1 MRIFARGRKRPALRS
16 PFRMTATPSVPKSA
30 KIVATLGPA
39 TWDKDVLT
47 QLIAEGVNVAR
58 INFSH
63 GSHEDHG
70 KTIDTVREIDAE
82 LGTYTA
88 ILADLQGPKLR
99 VGDIDGG
106 EMPLVEGE
114 TLTIRVGKGTGRDG
128 TVYTDYESFA
138 QDVKPGERVLMDDGK
153 LVLRVVET
161 DGSEEVSCEVIHGGP
176 LRPRKG
182 LNLPETKVS
191 LPCITPKDAEDL
203 AFALTKDVDWIGLS
217 FVRRASDIVELKEE
231 VAKAGKHARVVAK
244 IEKPEAIEEIDE
256 IVANTDAVMVAR
268 GDLGVE
274 MPMQE
279 VPLLQKEIV
288 QKCMVAG
295 RPVIVATQMLES
307 MIESATPTRAEVNDV
322 ANAVLDGADAV
333 MLSGETSVGKYPINA
348 VRAMRQVIENM
359 EAKGDMSYP
368 ERPPLSPE
376 DDRFISDSICY
387 NACRLARRVNAAAI
401 VTMTFSG
408 YTAIQVSSQRPS
420 AKIYM
425 FTANRKVLSQM
436 SLVWGVYALPYSKMV
451 STDHTIA
458 DIKYLL
464 YKGGKVKEGDFVI
477 HLASMPI
484 ADAGMTNMLK
494 LSRV

>member
-1 MRIFARGRKRPALRS
+1 
-16 PFRMTATPSVPKSA
+16 MTQQQPVSKST

-39 TWDKDVLT
+39 TSSEEVLQ
-47 QLIAEGVNVAR
+47 QLILEGVNVAR

-63 GSHEDHG
+63 GSHEVHG
-70 KTIDTVREIDAE
+70 ATIDTVRRIDGE

-88 ILADLQGPKLR
+88 VLADLQGPKLR
-99 VGDIDGG
+99 VGDIEGG
-106 EMPLVEGE
+106 EMMLEAGE
-114 TLTIRVGKGTGRDG
+114 TLTVKVGTGMGKDG
-128 TVYTDYESFA
+128 VVYTDYEAFA
-138 QDVKPGERVLMDDGK
+138 ADVQPGERVLMDDGK
-153 LVLRVVET
+153 LALTVTET
-161 DGSEEVSCEVIHGGP
+161 NGKDEVRCDIVHGGP

-203 AFALTKDVDWIGLS
+203 EFALSKDVDWVGLS
-217 FVRRASDIVELKEE
+217 FVRHASDIHELKEKI
-231 VAKAGKHARVVAK
+231 VAAGKHAKVIAK
-244 IEKPEAIEEIDE
+244 IEKPEAIEDIDA
-256 IVANTDAVMVAR
+256 IIAATDAVMVAR

-288 QKCMVAG
+288 RKSLDMS

-322 ANAVLDGADAV
+322 ANAVIDGADAV
-333 MLSGETSVGKYPINA
+333 MLSGETSVGKYPLNA
-348 VRAMRQVIENM
+348 VRAMRQVIENI
-359 EAKGDMSYP
+359 ESHGKVEYG
-368 ERPPLSPE
+368 ERAPLHP
-376 DDRFISDSICY
+376 DDERFISDSMCY

-408 YTAIQVSSQRPS
+408 YTAIQVSSQRPK

-425 FTANRKVLSQM
+425 FTANRRVLSQM
-436 SLVWGVYALPYSKMV
+436 SLVWGVFAMPYSKMV

-458 DIKYLL
+458 DIKYIL
-464 YKGGKVKEGDFVI
+464 YKGRKVKEGDFVI

-484 ADAGMTNMLK
+484 ADAGMTNMIK

>member
-1 MRIFARGRKRPALRS
+1 MRIFARGGKRPALRS
-16 PFRMTATPSVPKSA
+16 PLRMTATPPVPKST

-99 VGDIDGG
+99 VGEIDGG

-153 LVLRVVET
+153 LVLRVLET

-231 VAKAGKHARVVAK
+231 VVKAGKHARVVAK